1 MGKQNKPR
9 SITARLIN
17 FPDKEKI
24 LSAHKERK
32 NKVPKLPFYITPQQP
47 IQITEYRKKLV
58 EVSTKYREDNV
69 RTRIL
74 GNKLVFQN
82 GTVYI
87 DKVTKPRAEDL
98 LLMDEDEKQK
108 YESPDTVTSGPVTE
122 AGNKFSATAAEVD
135 TYAKVRSFYKKVV
148 SDPECA
154 RADHNIKVYRFRD
167 KSVRYTKI
175 TKTTANTVQVVKY
188 LRQCMTIT

>member
-1 MGKQNKPR
+1 MPTKREKTKFQN
-9 SITARLIN
+9 
-17 FPDKEKI
+17 
-24 LSAHKERK
+24 
-32 NKVPKLPFYITPQQP
+32 FYITPHQP

-82 GTVYI
+82 GTVYR

-108 YESPDTVTSGPVTE
+108 YESPDP
-122 AGNKFSATAAEVD
+122 
-135 TYAKVRSFYKKVV
+135 
-148 SDPECA
+148 
-154 RADHNIKVYRFRD
+154 
-167 KSVRYTKI
+167 
-175 TKTTANTVQVVKY
+175 
-188 LRQCMTIT
+188 